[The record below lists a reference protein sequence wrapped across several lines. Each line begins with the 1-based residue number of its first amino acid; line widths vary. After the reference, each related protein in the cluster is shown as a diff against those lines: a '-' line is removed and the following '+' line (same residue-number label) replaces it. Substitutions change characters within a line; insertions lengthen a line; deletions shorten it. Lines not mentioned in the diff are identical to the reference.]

1 MKWRPILTNRFV
13 AVPLVVAAIVAAWN
27 GYIAFNDDGLIS
39 GEVRDASG
47 APVADAA
54 VIFFE
59 RNFINYQEKQ
69 RVTTDARGAFR
80 FTGMNIHVG
89 QLEARLPDGRNSERR
104 QLQLW
109 FRAQNTQVAP
119 LVVAAPK
126 S

>member
-1 MKWRPILTNRFV
+1 MNWMPILANRFV
-13 AVPLVVAAIVAAWN
+13 VLPLALAIIVAAWN
-27 GYIAFNDDGLIS
+27 TYIAFHDDGLIT
-39 GEVRDASG
+39 GEVRDSSG
-47 APVADAA
+47 APIPGAA

-69 RVTTDARGAFR
+69 RVTTDAQGAFR
-80 FTGMNIHVG
+80 FTDMKVHVG

-109 FRAQNTQVAP
+109 FRAQNTHIAP
-119 LVVAAPK
+119 LIIGVAK

>member
-1 MKWRPILTNRFV
+1 MNWKAILTNRFV
-13 AVPLVVAAIVAAWN
+13 VLPLALAIIVGAWN
-27 GYIAFNDDGLIS
+27 IYIALHDDGLIT

-47 APVADAA
+47 APIPGAA

-80 FTGMNIHVG
+80 FTDMNVHVG

-109 FRAQNTQVAP
+109 FRAQNTLVAP
-119 LVVAAPK
+119 LIIGAAK